1 MTDLIA
7 SLFSSFGSYI
17 AGAVAIVI
25 GLFLAW
31 SGGKSKGTTETQAK
45 ADVAAAKVETQ
56 QAQQIT
62 EKTQETIRVVKDVEQ
77 DNQSLSDS
85 AARERMRTSRYH
97 SDD

>member
-1 MTDLIA
+1 MTELIA

-45 ADVAAAKVETQ
+45 AEVKAANIETQ

-62 EKTQETIRVVKDVEQ
+62 QKTQETIRVVKDVEQ

>member
-1 MTDLIA
+1 MGELIS

-45 ADVAAAKVETQ
+45 ADVKAASIETQ
-56 QAQQIT
+56 HAQQIT
-62 EKTQETIRVVKDVEQ
+62 QKTQETIRVVKDVEQ
-77 DNQSLSDS
+77 TNQSLSDYAS
-85 AARERMRTSRYH
+85 RKRMRTSRYH

>member
-1 MTDLIA
+1 MGELIG
-7 SLFSSFGSYI
+7 SFGSYI

-45 ADVAAAKVETQ
+45 ADVKAANIETQ

-62 EKTQETIRVVKDVEQ
+62 QKTQETIRVVKDVEQ

-85 AARERMRTSRYH
+85 AARERMRSSKYH
-97 SDD
+97 SAD